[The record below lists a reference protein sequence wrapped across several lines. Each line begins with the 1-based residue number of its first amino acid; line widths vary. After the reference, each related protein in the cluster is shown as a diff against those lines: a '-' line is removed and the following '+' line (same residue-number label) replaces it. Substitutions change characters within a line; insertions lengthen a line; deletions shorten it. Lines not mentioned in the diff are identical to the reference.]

1 MAGSRSKGGGGT
13 ASVPPARSASK
24 GRPRVTSFVAQPG
37 AGTTKAGR
45 VSIPVKAQTLR
56 ALSGD
61 LTRVGPLVDT
71 YGVALKQSRAIGKP
85 VRFIVEVKP
94 DGRPN
99 IMAVDAASDVTTDA
113 APGAG
118 DKAGLDQALAAA
130 RERGRIR
137 VAEIMERPEM
147 LSADEFAALLGT
159 TRVTVNKW
167 RQNHKVLGLDGA
179 TRGYRF
185 PEWQIGG
192 DGKPFAVLPE
202 LFDRLGGPWAV
213 YRFLVQQHAELGGVT
228 ARDALRRGRNAAVL
242 EAAESVVRAFG

>member
-1 MAGSRSKGGGGT
+1 
-13 ASVPPARSASK
+13 
-24 GRPRVTSFVAQPG
+24 VAQPG

-61 LTRVGPLVDT
+61 LTRVGSLVDT

-85 VRFIVEVKP
+85 VSFIVEVKP
-94 DGRPN
+94 DGRPK
-99 IMAVDAASDVTTDA
+99 ITPVDAAADVATDA
-113 APGAG
+113 AAPEAG
-118 DKAGLDQALAAA
+118 NIPELDQALAAA